1 MGVIFIR
8 DSKIGHSCIHDMG
21 RIIECIDNW
30 AGIFIKIG
38 LISSTSGISSGR
50 DAFDINS
57 SNPFP
62 GNSTAISSLSKLRK
76 GGREREKSLS
86 YLTAMPGDFI
96 PPMVHGSFLDS

>member
-1 MGVIFIR
+1 MEVIFVG
-8 DSKIGHSCIHDMG
+8 DLKIGHSCIHDIG

-62 GNSTAISSLSKLRK
+62 GNSAAISSFSKLRK
-76 GGREREKSLS
+76 GGRKREKSLS